1 MYASELA
8 GDPKGT
14 NPFST
19 PPPSNP
25 FSNNPFPAA
34 LPSATRFGKHCTHS

>member
-19 PPPSNP
+19 PSKPLFEQPHPCRTSFRNKVWE
-25 FSNNPFPAA
+25 A
-34 LPSATRFGKHCTHS
+34 LYA